1 MVKHFVSMF
10 AKNDYERPEMES
22 VDIYG
27 CMPLCASPEDYD
39 EGDEG
44 EWLDGE
50 D

>member
-1 MVKHFVSMF
+1 MFF

-27 CMPLCASPEDYD
+27 QSPLCVSQ
-39 EGDEG
+39 EGYGEG
-44 EWLDGE
+44 GEGGWLDGE

>member
-1 MVKHFVSMF
+1 MF
-10 AKNDYERPEMES
+10 ETLDYVRPE
-22 VDIYG
+22 VVQLDIFG
-27 CMPLCASPEDYD
+27 LSPLCASPEDYN